1 MSDGFPEAGQPKMR
15 ESAFLIPFSPQS
27 TSETSHDVDE
37 DEGDDEI
44 HTIQPINLITIV
56 GGILIIATVG
66 LAIIGASIFRYPV
79 TVRAEAS
86 VRPRGELQLVQ
97 AAAEGSV
104 IRIFVQENQGIRKGD
119 IIAKLDNSRLQIQ
132 KSQLQ
137 IQIQQTNSELE
148 QIQSQILKQDSQIL
162 SERERISRTI
172 ASAEAELARIQRTYR
187 DQSMTAVMQVE
198 EAQANLNLVRQEWQK
213 ARSDY
218 QSALA
223 DFKSIKAAHQAALTK
238 TTRYK
243 KALEEG
249 AISQDSFQEIQLNA
263 VQKEQAVAS
272 QNSVIAAKEQTIEQ
286 QNQAVIAAQTRLA
299 AAKVT
304 LNPSNAEV
312 KGYRQRVA
320 EETAR
325 GKALITTLKK
335 ERYGL
340 LQQQIRTMQQLDN
353 AEKEL
358 RQVELLLRQTLI
370 AAPTDGIL
378 FNLNL
383 RNAGQMV
390 RASEEIAKIAP
401 SHTPLVV
408 KAQVAAADIG
418 KVKLTQQ
425 VQVRVSACPYP
436 DYGTLKG
443 QVRAIAPDAIS
454 PANISP
460 TSGQKPGE
468 SENRFYEVVIEPESR
483 RLAQAGKTCDIQLG
497 MAGKVDIITKE
508 ETLMQFLFR
517 KARLITDL

>member
-1 MSDGFPEAGQPKMR
+1 
-15 ESAFLIPFSPQS
+15 
-27 TSETSHDVDE
+27 
-37 DEGDDEI
+37 
-44 HTIQPINLITIV
+44 
-56 GGILIIATVG
+56 
-66 LAIIGASIFRYPV
+66 
-79 TVRAEAS
+79 
-86 VRPRGELQLVQ
+86 
-97 AAAEGSV
+97 
-104 IRIFVQENQGIRKGD
+104 
-119 IIAKLDNSRLQIQ
+119 
-132 KSQLQ
+132 
-137 IQIQQTNSELE
+137 
-148 QIQSQILKQDSQIL
+148 
-162 SERERISRTI
+162 
-172 ASAEAELARIQRTYR
+172 
-187 DQSMTAVMQVE
+187 
-198 EAQANLNLVRQEWQK
+198 
-213 ARSDY
+213 
-218 QSALA
+218 
-223 DFKSIKAAHQAALTK
+223 
-238 TTRYK
+238 
-243 KALEEG
+243 
-249 AISQDSFQEIQLNA
+249 

-286 QNQAVIAAQTRLA
+286 QNQAVIAAQARLA
-299 AAKVT
+299 AAKVA

-353 AEKEL
+353 GEKEL

-497 MAGKVDIITKE
+497 MAGKADIITKE